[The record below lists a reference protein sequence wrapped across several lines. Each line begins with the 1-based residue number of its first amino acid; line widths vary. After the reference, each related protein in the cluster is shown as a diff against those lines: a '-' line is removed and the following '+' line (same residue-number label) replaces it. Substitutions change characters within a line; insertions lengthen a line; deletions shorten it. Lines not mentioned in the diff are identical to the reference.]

1 MTEKG
6 NGSFE
11 ERLQQAETLI
21 AEIES
26 GKLSLEESVKKYEAG
41 MKALAEMEEE
51 LKEMNRRITVLQDGK
66 EEEMAPGGEHE
77 DL

>member
-1 MTEKG
+1 MTG
-6 NGSFE
+6 NPKGSFE

-26 GKLSLEESVKKYEAG
+26 GKLSLEDSVKKYEEG
-41 MKALAEMEEE
+41 MKSLAELEEE

-66 EEEMAPGGEHE
+66 EEELLPGGEP
-77 DL
+77 